1 MSTVGWMVCVTWSP
15 ELPGGAGLVMNMD
28 GGRSIPRDAWSLKH
42 GELPF
47 VSHQVPHKSP
57 LSRDAT
63 DCHVI
68 GPTVLGRAASR
79 CKRRYAQT
87 FPTSTRPVIASRPGI
102 AFWTATPTCR

>member
-1 MSTVGWMVCVTWSP
+1 
-15 ELPGGAGLVMNMD
+15 MNMD

-63 DCHVI
+63 DATWSRRPFLRNFRERLTSSPI
-68 GPTVLGRAASR
+68 TESSR
-79 CKRRYAQT
+79 CAQMN
-87 FPTSTRPVIASRPGI
+87 S
-102 AFWTATPTCR
+102 